1 MRADEIVW
9 GRAPARLDLSGGWTD
24 TPPYTLE
31 FGGCVLNA
39 AVDLNGQPPVQA
51 FARVIDEPIIRI
63 SSIDQGASLV
73 VSELEQLT
81 GFADAGSEFS
91 LAKAALVL
99 SGFSPENAEGGRSK
113 QLSAVL
119 RAFGGG
125 IELTTLAAVPK
136 GSGLGTSSIMGAVIL
151 SILARVVGRELE
163 GEELFHAVLQLE
175 QMLTTGGGWQDQ
187 IGGVVDGLKLVR
199 TLPGMVPK
207 PEIEF
212 IPHGVLE
219 PADNGGRTLLYYTGI
234 TRLAKNILSK
244 VVGRYLDRQPS
255 AMATLARIRELVPR
269 TAAAVA
275 RRDLAAFGECIHEAW
290 SLNKQL
296 DPDSSNEE
304 VEEILARVRPYV
316 CGAKL
321 LGAGGGGFLLL
332 VCKSPRDAA
341 KIRADLEARPP
352 NSRARFFPF
361 HVNLEGLRV
370 TTC

>member
-1 MRADEIVW
+1 
-9 GRAPARLDLSGGWTD
+9 
-24 TPPYTLE
+24 
-31 FGGCVLNA
+31 
-39 AVDLNGQPPVQA
+39 
-51 FARVIDEPIIRI
+51 
-63 SSIDQGASLV
+63 
-73 VSELEQLT
+73 
-81 GFADAGSEFS
+81 
-91 LAKAALVL
+91 
-99 SGFSPENAEGGRSK
+99 
-113 QLSAVL
+113 
-119 RAFGGG
+119 
-125 IELTTLAAVPK
+125 
-136 GSGLGTSSIMGAVIL
+136 
-151 SILARVVGRELE
+151 
-163 GEELFHAVLQLE
+163 
-175 QMLTTGGGWQDQ
+175 MLTTGGGWQDQ

-234 TRLAKNILSK
+234 TRLAKNILGK

-255 AMATLARIRELVPR
+255 AMATLTQIRELAPR

-275 RRDLAAFGECIHEAW
+275 RRDLPAFGECIHEAW

-296 DPDSSNEE
+296 DPDSSNQE

-316 CGAKL
+316 YGAKL

-332 VCKSPRDAA
+332 VCRSPRDAA

-352 NSRARFFPF
+352 NSRARFFQF

-370 TTC
+370 STC